1 MLTTLELLRSHH
13 YHYTA
18 GNISMSFYMTHMFG
32 VMAISIPQQVISA
45 IDLEENSACNTYVTG
60 EGSPAGP
67 PGEPESCENLPLL
80 DDPELS
86 FRPGEFCVFSGELA
100 METDTCTPSLD
111 PSRVC
116 SVEDYQG
123 CFMNFG
129 VELPDA
135 WEGTEAEYHLRQI
148 NIETVVAKKLK

>member
-13 YHYTA
+13 YYCTA

-32 VMAISIPQQVISA
+32 VMAISIPQQVIIA
-45 IDLEENSACNTYVTG
+45 IDLEESSACNTYVTG
-60 EGSPAGP
+60 AG
-67 PGEPESCENLPLL
+67 PESCEDLL

-86 FRPGEFCVFSGELA
+86 FRPGELCVFSGELA
-100 METDTCTPSLD
+100 METDTCTPSFD
-111 PSRVC
+111 PTRVC

-135 WEGTEAEYHLRQI
+135 WEGTEAEYHLRKI